1 MDLPAQSTGKKEP
14 KDPPGWVEIAGGL
27 SAVAVIGSAMYV
39 MLQALYVE
47 FYDDFGVRP
56 EQVGLDRAAVVS
68 RAASIAL
75 AALIVFVVGA
85 VALKWTHLQE
95 KPGFKKALAIAG
107 VGVIVAVVALYF
119 WVRGYVVEEEARKV
133 TRGQTVEGF
142 GPLNLVDV
150 RAYPALVKWIGDPDA
165 RPNIVNENVMMFLG
179 VGAAGAVFYT
189 EKCTTIVIPTAAVE
203 IQLLNQGP
211 NPPPGA
217 QRRWKPNSCPQVL
230 PEPAD
235 ASRR

>member
-1 MDLPAQSTGKKEP
+1 
-14 KDPPGWVEIAGGL
+14 VEIAGGL

-68 RAASIAL
+68 RAAAIAL
-75 AALIVFVVGA
+75 AVLILFVVGA
-85 VALKWTHLQE
+85 VVLKLTHLQE
-95 KPGFKKALAIAG
+95 KSGIKKAGAIAAI
-107 VGVIVAVVALYF
+107 VVIVAVVAGYF
-119 WVRGYVVEEEARKV
+119 WVRGQVVEDEARKV
-133 TRGQTVEGF
+133 TLGQTVNGF

-165 RPNIVNENVMMFLG
+165 RPNILKENEMMFLG
-179 VGAAGAVFYT
+179 LGAAGAVFYT

-203 IQLLNQGP
+203 IQLLSQGP
-211 NPPPGA
+211 NPSPDA
-217 QRRWKPNSCPQVL
+217 QLGWNPESCP
-230 PEPAD
+230 
-235 ASRR
+235 